1 MTSAESAE
9 RARLVAG
16 CLIAPQMP
24 YRNGR
29 NCIAEREHRRQDSKE
44 RNVLRRPVRLCRNCA
59 ALAAFDAAHKG
70 EG

>member
-1 MTSAESAE
+1 MTPAESAE
-9 RARLVAG
+9 RAQLVAG

-29 NCIAEREHRRQDSKE
+29 NCIEEREYRRQDSAK
-44 RNVLRRPVRLCRNCA
+44 RGVLRHPVRMCRNCA